1 MITLRKIEKQD
12 KDTILGEIVGL
23 STDTKPTEMGGKTV
37 ANGSSFVEMDTGNI
51 FLFDQANEEWSQF
64 SGGSG
69 GGGGS
74 TGTPTIIVNEDND
87 VLDIKPSDIID
98 ENSQTRNKYFVLK
111 IHNALSGGDN
121 FFPIYLVNVM
131 EGQVGIA
138 FGDSQEYMGNRYM
151 ASISE
156 DNYFTHF
163 EG

>member
-1 MITLRKIEKQD
+1 MVTLRKIEKQD

-69 GGGGS
+69 GGGS
-74 TGTPTIIVNEDND
+74 EQQVVFINQNNGT
-87 VLDIKPSDIID
+87 LDIKPSDILDANNNVKDKSFILKGNGSGNAKLFIPLYSVQVD
-98 ENSQTRNKYFVLK
+98 NDDVFLEFVMNEDLYK
-111 IHNALSGGDN
+111 LN
-121 FFPIYLVNVM
+121 Y
-131 EGQVGIA
+131 E
-138 FGDSQEYMGNRYM
+138 

-156 DNYFTHF
+156 DNYFTYF
-163 EG
+163 E